1 MFTETNAE
9 RLVEVRAAIKATMDS
24 LTEKEFAT
32 AAEGMLAAG
41 GVGHLVAVPAAFW
54 NDHTS
59 RDLDAVS
66 VEVRSSGAEWGLYD
80 DGSYVVLTMTDDSL
94 AELMSD
100 SAHYSSSFD
109 EEDYGSL
116 MESAR
121 RTFLSLLIQSEA
133 ARSLL
138 DSRTSYDN
146 LRWALGLERTDAA
159 IITGAA

>member
-1 MFTETNAE
+1 MFTETNAD
-9 RLVEVRAAIKATMDS
+9 RLVEVRAAIKTAMDS
-24 LTEKEFAT
+24 LTEKEFAA
-32 AAEGMLAAG
+32 AAESNTEAG
-41 GVGHLVAVPAAFW
+41 GASHLVVVPAAFW

-59 RDLDAVS
+59 RDLDSVS
-66 VEVRSSGAEWGLYD
+66 VEVRSSSAEWGLYD
-80 DGSYVVLTMTDDSL
+80 DGSYVVLMMTDDSL
-94 AELMSD
+94 AELVSD
-100 SAHYSSSFD
+100 SAYYSTSFD

-121 RTFLSLLIQSEA
+121 RTFLALMIQSSA

>member
-1 MFTETNAE
+1 MFSETNLE

-24 LTEKEFAT
+24 LTEKESAV
-32 AAEGMLAAG
+32 AVASGWGQPL
-41 GVGHLVAVPAAFW
+41 AVPAAFW

-121 RTFLSLLIQSEA
+121 RTFLALLIQSEA

-146 LRWALGLERTDAA
+146 LRWALGLERTGSA

>member
-1 MFTETNAE
+1 MFTETNAD

-32 AAEGMLAAG
+32 AAEGNTDAG
-41 GVGHLVAVPAAFW
+41 GAGPLVVVPAAFW

-59 RDLDAVS
+59 RDLDLVS

-80 DGSYVVLTMTDDSL
+80 DGSYVVLMMTDDSL
-94 AELMSD
+94 AELVSD

-109 EEDYGSL
+109 EDDYGSL

-133 ARSLL
+133 ARSLS

-146 LRWALGLERTDAA
+146 LRWALGLERTGSA